1 MSEIQNRYTGE
12 VVCSGECSIRELAEK
27 NKADLYEADLIVSN
41 LRRADLRG
49 ADLREA
55 DLFRSDL
62 RGANLYGADLR
73 GADLN
78 RADLSGAD
86 LCRADL
92 RGADLNGADLNGAN
106 LRGAKYGE
114 EELLKYFS
122 ISQIGSREDSL
133 QVFITKENVHLQ
145 TGCWAGT
152 PEELL
157 ERTDREDYR
166 LAVQC
171 IVNMAETV
179 RKEVQGE

>member
-1 MSEIQNRYTGE
+1 MGYGGCRVSEIRNRYTGE

-27 NKADLYEADLIVSN
+27 NKADLHEADLIVAN
-41 LRRADLRG
+41 LRG
-49 ADLREA
+49 ADLRGA
-55 DLFRSDL
+55 NL
-62 RGANLYGADLR
+62 RVANLCGANLYEADLR
-73 GADLN
+73 GAC
-78 RADLSGAD
+78 LSGAD
-86 LCRADL
+86 LFR
-92 RGADLNGADLNGAN
+92 AN
-106 LRGAKYGE
+106 LRGAKYGKE
-114 EELLKYFS
+114 YLIKYFS

-166 LAVQC
+166 LAVQY
-171 IVNMAETV
+171 IVSMAEMV